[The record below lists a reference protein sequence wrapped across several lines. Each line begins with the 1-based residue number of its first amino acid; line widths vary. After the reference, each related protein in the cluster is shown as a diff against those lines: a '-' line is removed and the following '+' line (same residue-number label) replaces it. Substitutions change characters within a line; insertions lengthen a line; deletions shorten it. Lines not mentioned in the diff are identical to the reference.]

1 MRAPPVGAG
10 GLVGPHL
17 QAFFAEHLLAHKR
30 ASPQTIACYRDT
42 FRLLLRFM
50 QQRAGA
56 KPSALPLAALD
67 ADAVLA
73 FLDHIERDRGCTV
86 RSRNNRLAAI
96 RSFFRLVALRVPDAL
111 GQVTRVMAIPVKR
124 GDKRL
129 VSYLTRDEVK
139 ALLAAPDRTA
149 WSGRRDHAL
158 LLTFYNSGA
167 RVSELTALRREQVR
181 LDPASPCIVLHGKG
195 RKQRV
200 VPLWAETARVLRAWF
215 RELDGRAEDAGVVAF
230 PSARGHALSRDG
242 VDHLLRRAVS
252 TAAAICPSLGAKRVS
267 PHVLRHS
274 TAMHLFQ
281 AGVDMAVI
289 ALWLGHESLE
299 TTHVYVEADLA
310 TKERALGKL
319 EPLPPGT
326 PARYCP
332 DDKLLSF
339 LAAL

>member
-1 MRAPPVGAG
+1 MSAPTEAG
-10 GLVGPHL
+10 GLLGPHL

-50 QQRAGA
+50 RERTGTEPA
-56 KPSALPLAALD
+56 ALSLAALD

-73 FLDHIERDRGCTV
+73 FLDHLERGRGCAV

-96 RSFFRLVALRVPDAL
+96 RSFFRLVALRVPDSL

-149 WSGRRDHAL
+149 WAGRRDRAL
-158 LLTFYNSGA
+158 LLTLYNTGA
-167 RVSELTALRREQVR
+167 RVSEVIALRREQVR
-181 LDPASPCIVLHGKG
+181 LDPAAGPCLELHGKG
-195 RKQRV
+195 RKERV
-200 VPLWAETARVLRAWF
+200 VPLWAETVRVLRAWF
-215 RELDGRAEDAGVVAF
+215 RELGDQGSGVAF
-230 PSARGHALSRDG
+230 PSARGRALSRDG
-242 VDHLLRRAVS
+242 VDHLLRRAVA
-252 TAAAICPSLGAKRVS
+252 TAAAACPSLGAKKVS

-281 AGVDMAVI
+281 AGVDLAVI

-310 TKERALGKL
+310 TKERALDKL
-319 EPLPPGT
+319 APVPPGT
-326 PARYCP
+326 PARYRP
-332 DDKLLSF
+332 DDKLLAF

>member
-1 MRAPPVGAG
+1 MRTPAEAG
-10 GLVGPHL
+10 SLIGPHL

-50 QQRAGA
+50 REKTGTE
-56 KPSALPLAALD
+56 PSALPLAALD
-67 ADAVLA
+67 ADVVLA
-73 FLDHIERDRGCTV
+73 FLDHLECDRGCKV

-96 RSFFRLVALRVPDAL
+96 RSFFRVVSLRVPDRL
-111 GQVTRVMAIPVKR
+111 GQVTQVMAIPIKR

-129 VSYLTRDEVK
+129 VHFLSRDEVT
-139 ALLAAPDRTA
+139 ALLAAPDRTIR
-149 WSGRRDHAL
+149 SGRRDHAL
-158 LLTFYNSGA
+158 LLTLYNTGA
-167 RVSELTALRREQVR
+167 RVSEIIGLRREQVR
-181 LDPASPCIVLHGKG
+181 LDSAGAHIELLGKG
-195 RKQRV
+195 RKERV
-200 VPLWAETARVLRAWF
+200 VPIWTETAQVLRAWF
-215 RELDGRAEDAGVVAF
+215 RELGGDGNGVAF
-230 PSARGHALSRDG
+230 PGARGLALSRDG
-242 VDHLLRRAVS
+242 VDHLLRRAVA
-252 TAAAICPSLGAKRVS
+252 TAVAACPSLGAKKVS

-310 TKERALGKL
+310 TKERALKKL
-319 EPLPPGT
+319 T
-326 PARYCP
+326 PMPAIPDRYRA
-332 DDKLLSF
+332 DDKLLAF

>member
-1 MRAPPVGAG
+1 MRERTG
-10 GLVGPHL
+10 
-17 QAFFAEHLLAHKR
+17 
-30 ASPQTIACYRDT
+30 T
-42 FRLLLRFM
+42 
-50 QQRAGA
+50 
-56 KPSALPLAALD
+56 KPAALPLAALD

-73 FLDHIERDRGCTV
+73 FLDHLERDRGCVV

-158 LLTFYNSGA
+158 LLTLYNTGA
-167 RVSELTALRREQVR
+167 RVSEITALRREQVR
-181 LDPASPCIVLHGKG
+181 LDPASPCLELHGKG

-215 RELDGRAEDAGVVAF
+215 RELDGQAGKIDGVAF
-230 PSARGHALSRDG
+230 PSARGQALSRDG
-242 VDHLLRRAVS
+242 VDHLLRRAV
-252 TAAAICPSLGAKRVS
+252 AIAVPTCPSFGAKKVS

-319 EPLPPGT
+319 APMPGT
-326 PARYCP
+326 HARFRP
-332 DDKLLSF
+332 DDKLLAF

>member
-1 MRAPPVGAG
+1 MRAPAAEAG
-10 GLVGPHL
+10 GLIGPHL

-50 QQRAGA
+50 RQRTDAEPA
-56 KPSALPLAALD
+56 ALLLAALD

-73 FLDHIERDRGCTV
+73 FLDHLERDRGCSA
-86 RSRNNRLAAI
+86 RSRNIRLAAI
-96 RSFFRLVALRVPDAL
+96 RSFFRLVALRVPDSL

-124 GDKRL
+124 CDKKL
-129 VSYLTRDEVK
+129 VGYLSRDEVK
-139 ALLAAPDRTA
+139 ALLAAPDRSA

-158 LLTFYNSGA
+158 LLTLYNSGA
-167 RVSELTALRREQVR
+167 RVSEIIALRREQVR
-181 LDPASPCIVLHGKG
+181 LDAATGAHLELHGKG
-195 RKQRV
+195 RKDRV

-215 RELDGRAEDAGVVAF
+215 RERGDQDGDVAF
-230 PSARGHALSRDG
+230 PSARGRVLSRDG
-242 VDHLLRRAVS
+242 VDHLLRRAVAS
-252 TAAAICPSLGAKRVS
+252 AVAACPSLTAKKVS

-281 AGVDMAVI
+281 AGVDLAVV

-299 TTHVYVEADLA
+299 TTHIYIEADLA

-319 EPLPPGT
+319 APMPSV
-326 PARYCP
+326 PARYRA
-332 DDKLLSF
+332 DDKLLAF

>member
-1 MRAPPVGAG
+1 VRAPAEAG
-10 GLVGPHL
+10 SLVGPHL

-50 QQRAGA
+50 RDRTGA
-56 KPSALPLAALD
+56 EPAALPLAALD

-73 FLDHIERDRGCTV
+73 FLDHLERDRGCTV
-86 RSRNNRLAAI
+86 RSRNNRLAGI
-96 RSFFRLVALRVPDAL
+96 RSFFRLVALRVPDSL
-111 GQVTRVMAIPVKR
+111 GQVTRMMAIPVKR

-129 VSYLTRDEVK
+129 VNYLTRDEVK

-158 LLTFYNSGA
+158 LLAMYNSGA
-167 RVSELTALRREQVR
+167 RVSEITALRREQVR
-181 LDPASPCIVLHGKG
+181 LDSAGPCLELHGKG

-200 VPLWAETARVLRAWF
+200 VPLWVETARVLRAWF
-215 RELDGRAEDAGVVAF
+215 RELGDQGSGVAF
-230 PSARGHALSRDG
+230 PSARGQALSRDG
-242 VDHLLRRAVS
+242 VDHLLRRAVATA
-252 TAAAICPSLGAKRVS
+252 TAACPSLSAKKVS

-310 TKERALGKL
+310 TKERALNKL
-319 EPLPPGT
+319 APMPPGT
-326 PARYCP
+326 PARYRP
-332 DDKLLSF
+332 DDKLLAF